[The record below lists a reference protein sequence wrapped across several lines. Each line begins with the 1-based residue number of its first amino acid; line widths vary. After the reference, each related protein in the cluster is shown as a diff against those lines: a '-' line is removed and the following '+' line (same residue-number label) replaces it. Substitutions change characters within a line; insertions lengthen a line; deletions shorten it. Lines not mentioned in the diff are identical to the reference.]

1 MGFRILIADDE
12 PLIRVDLRE
21 LLEGLG
27 HEVIAEARNGKEAL
41 TLIETKKPDVVI
53 LDIKMPEL
61 DGIELAARISH
72 LYPVI
77 ILSAYTE
84 SHLIERARGAGVMAY
99 ISKPFREGDVSP
111 AVQLAVSHFLERSAL
126 AERVS
131 RLKEQLDARKVIE
144 RAKGLLMSK
153 EGLSEANSYRRLQK
167 ISMDKNKTM
176 KDVAEAVI
184 LMLE

>member
-1 MGFRILIADDE
+1 
-12 PLIRVDLRE
+12 
-21 LLEGLG
+21 
-27 HEVIAEARNGKEAL
+27 
-41 TLIETKKPDVVI
+41 
-53 LDIKMPEL
+53 
-61 DGIELAARISH
+61 
-72 LYPVI
+72 
-77 ILSAYTE
+77 
-84 SHLIERARGAGVMAY
+84 MAY

-111 AVQLAVSHFLERSAL
+111 AVQLAVSQFLERSAL

-153 EGLSEANSYRRLQK
+153 EGLSEANAYRRLQK

-176 KDVAEAVI
+176 KEVAEAVI

>member
-1 MGFRILIADDE
+1 MGFRVLIADDE

-27 HEVIAEARNGKEAL
+27 HEVVAEASNGKEAFA
-41 TLIETKKPDVVI
+41 LIETKKPDVVI

-61 DGIELAARISH
+61 DGIGLAENISH
-72 LYPVI
+72 FCPVV

-84 SHLIERARGAGVMAY
+84 SQLIERARRAGVMAY

-111 AVQLAVSHFLERSAL
+111 AIQLAVSHFLEKSAL

-144 RAKGLLMSK
+144 RAKGLLMGK
-153 EGLSEANSYRRLQK
+153 EGLSEANAYRRLQK

-176 KDVAEAVI
+176 KEVAEAVI

>member
-12 PLIRVDLRE
+12 PLIRLDLRE
-21 LLEGLG
+21 LLEDLG
-27 HEVIAEARNGKEAL
+27 HQVVAEARDGKEAL
-41 TLIETKKPDVVI
+41 ALIETKRPDLVI
-53 LDIKMPEL
+53 LDIKMPEV
-61 DGIELAARISH
+61 DGISLAAKISH
-72 LYPVI
+72 LYPVV
-77 ILSAYTE
+77 ILTAYTE
-84 SHLIERARGAGVMAY
+84 SQLIERARGAGVMAY

-131 RLKEQLDARKVIE
+131 RLKEQLDARKFIE
-144 RAKGLLMSK
+144 QAKGLLMSK
-153 EGLSEANSYRRLQK
+153 EGLTEAEAYRRLQK

-176 KDVAEAVI
+176 KEVAEAII